1 MTSRDAWYERGERG
15 SSAALRAS
23 AWLYRSFGGRVAHL
37 VMIPVVAYF
46 YATGAAA
53 RRASLDFLRRVHS
66 SPEGARALGGLPG
79 QRHVLRHFLAF
90 GASIVDRMGLWLG
103 RHGDHALVITGS
115 EHLDRVTAERRGAL
129 VLGSHLGSFDAMRLL
144 ASRSSVPVNILM
156 YTQHAARI
164 NALFDQLGSISG
176 EGMTLARVIP
186 VRANSFDH
194 VLAARACIERGEVVA
209 ILADRSAP
217 GGVQRDC
224 SVEFLG
230 GRAVIPQGPFRLAAA
245 LGCPVLF
252 MVALRNGERAYEI
265 DVEWFADR
273 IELPRNAR
281 DKALADCCQ
290 SYADRLARHCLR
302 APYQWFNFYDFF
314 RDGSEPPRG

>member
-1 MTSRDAWYERGERG
+1 MAMRGLRVVLQQQRCDAARLLQQQVVLGEVG
-15 SSAALRAS
+15 KTQQ
-23 AWLYRSFGGRVAHL
+23 RVARLACAHEL
-37 VMIPVVAYF
+37 
-46 YATGAAA
+46 A
-53 RRASLDFLRRVHS
+53 RPA
-66 SPEGARALGGLPG
+66 
-79 QRHVLRHFLAF
+79 
-90 GASIVDRMGLWLG
+90 
-103 RHGDHALVITGS
+103 HGDHALVITGS
-115 EHLDRVTAERRGAL
+115 EHLDRVRDERRGAL

-176 EGMTLARVIP
+176 EEMTLARVIP

-252 MVALRNGERAYEI
+252 MVALRNGERAYQI

-273 IELPRNAR
+273 IELPRSAR
-281 DKALADCCQ
+281 DKALAACCQ